1 MNRALQNLRARLP
14 DWATEWLDTVVPL
27 LEVTLILLA
36 AWLLYRFA
44 RRLIERVTT
53 NYALPEDVALI
64 TRRTVGFLLYGGALL
79 WGLERLG
86 VSGTVLWGAFTGFA
100 AVGAVA
106 FFAAWSVL
114 SNIFCALLIFT
125 TRMFWPGDTVEVL
138 ENGEKPGLKGR
149 VMDINL
155 VYTTLQE
162 SGNALEGTT
171 LKIPNSMFFQRAV
184 RRWHGSTPE
193 LPRTADLVHPRPQD
207 SPPPDPR
214 PKRRDTAEPA

>member
-1 MNRALQNLRARLP
+1 MIHALQNLRAQLP
-14 DWATEWLDTVVPL
+14 GWAIEWLEIIVPTAQ
-27 LEVTLILLA
+27 VGLILLG
-36 AWLLYRFA
+36 AWLIYRFV
-44 RRLIERVTT
+44 RRLIARVTT
-53 NYALPEDVALI
+53 GYRLPHNVAMV
-64 TRRTVGFLLYGGALL
+64 TRRTAGFLIYGGALM

-86 VSGTVLWGAFTGFA
+86 VSGTVLWTAFTSFA

-149 VMDINL
+149 VLDINL
-155 VYTTLQE
+155 IFTTLEE
-162 SGNALEGTT
+162 SGSAQGGTT

-184 RRWHGSTPE
+184 RRWHGNAPE
-193 LPRTADLVHPRPQD
+193 LPQRVDLA
-207 SPPPDPR
+207 PPTS
-214 PKRRDTAEPA
+214 RDTLHR

>member
-1 MNRALQNLRARLP
+1 LAQVAM
-14 DWATEWLDTVVPL
+14 
-27 LEVTLILLA
+27 ILLA
-36 AWLLYRFA
+36 AWLLYRLV
-44 RRLIERVTT
+44 RRVIERVTT
-53 NYALPEDVALI
+53 SYALPEDVALI

-155 VYTTLQE
+155 VYTTLLE
-162 SGNALEGTT
+162 SGSAQEGTT

-184 RRWHGSTPE
+184 RRWHGSSPA
-193 LPRTADLVHPRPQD
+193 LPRTADMLSPRSAD
-207 SPPPDPR
+207 TPPG
-214 PKRRDTAEPA
+214 

>member
-1 MNRALQNLRARLP
+1 MAQVA
-14 DWATEWLDTVVPL
+14 
-27 LEVTLILLA
+27 LILLA
-36 AWLLYRFA
+36 AWLVYRFA
-44 RRLIERVTT
+44 RRMIERVTT
-53 NYALPEDVALI
+53 SYALPEDVALI

-79 WGLERLG
+79 WALERLG

-125 TRMFWPGDTVEVL
+125 TRMFWPGDTIEVL
-138 ENGEKPGLKGR
+138 ENGERPGLKGR

-155 VYTTLQE
+155 VFTTLEE
-162 SGNALEGTT
+162 SGSAQGGTT

-184 RRWHGSTPE
+184 RRWHGSAPA
-193 LPRTADLVHPRPQD
+193 LPRTVDLAPRATPEA
-207 SPPPDPR
+207 PPG
-214 PKRRDTAEPA
+214 

>member
-1 MNRALQNLRARLP
+1 VNRTLQSLRAQLP
-14 DWATEWLDTVVPL
+14 AWAAEWLEIIIPMAQVA
-27 LEVTLILLA
+27 LILLG
-36 AWLLYRFA
+36 AWLLYRLA
-44 RRLIERVTT
+44 RRLILRVTT
-53 NYALPEDVALI
+53 GYALPSNVDLI
-64 TRRTVGFLLYGGALL
+64 TRRTTAFLIYGGALL

-86 VSGTVLWGAFTGFA
+86 VSGGVLWTAFTSFA

-149 VMDINL
+149 VLDINL
-155 VYTTLQE
+155 VFTTLEE
-162 SGNALEGTT
+162 SGSAHEGTT

-184 RRWHGSTPE
+184 RRWHGSAPA
-193 LPRTADLVHPRPQD
+193 LPRTVDLAAPAASR
-207 SPPPDPR
+207 PPPG
-214 PKRRDTAEPA
+214 

>member
-1 MNRALQNLRARLP
+1 MIHGLQSLRAQLP
-14 DWATEWLDTVVPL
+14 DWAVEWLDIIVPTAQ
-27 LEVTLILLA
+27 VGLILLG
-36 AWLLYRFA
+36 AWLIYRFV
-44 RRLIERVTT
+44 RRLIERGTT
-53 NYALPEDVALI
+53 GYRLPHNVAMV
-64 TRRTVGFLLYGGALL
+64 TRRTAGFLIYGGAVV

-86 VSGTVLWGAFTGFA
+86 VSGTVLWTAFTSFA

-149 VMDINL
+149 VLALNL
-155 VYTTLQE
+155 IFTTLEE
-162 SGNALEGTT
+162 SGSSHEGTT

-184 RRWHGSTPE
+184 RRWHGSAPT
-193 LPRTADLVHPRPQD
+193 LPQRVDLT
-207 SPPPDPR
+207 PPPPSPDTPR
-214 PKRRDTAEPA
+214 R